1 MIKSN
6 TIGLPNITDECK
18 LQQDRSMS
26 ISPLNNAN
34 NLIKWTALANY
45 KNLQKFFACFYWQ
58 RQQKKKGCQL
68 KINET

>member
-1 MIKSN
+1 MTISQQTQLTQIQTIVLAIRLLSIHPLNYNNMIKSN

-34 NLIKWTALANY
+34 NLIK
-45 KNLQKFFACFYWQ
+45 
-58 RQQKKKGCQL
+58 
-68 KINET
+68 